1 MWLFNYFRKRN
12 FINMFK
18 KEFYIIKVWLSTIL
32 FSPFLIF
39 LFSWIL
45 LKKDIDAIFG
55 AFKYYLLYAA
65 IGFLF
70 SIPSIIIFGYLYRYL
85 TKRNVTLVQLNLYLC
100 IFSIFSIFT
109 SFYFLGINF
118 LFSNIVF
125 PISYSFVTCL
135 SIIFINKNYSITSSI
150 KS

>member
-1 MWLFNYFRKRN
+1 
-12 FINMFK
+12 MFQ

-45 LKKDIDAIFG
+45 LKKELNAIFG

-85 TKRNVTLVQLNLYLC
+85 TKRKVTIAQLNLCLC
-100 IFSIFSIFT
+100 LFSIFSIFV
-109 SFYFLGINF
+109 SFYLLGKNF

-135 SIIFINKNYSITSSI
+135 SIIFIKKGEVIISLI